1 VSELYYHGRS
11 SVSLHR
17 SSLLINT
24 EHLPFAQLSHILLV
38 ASIQH
43 MSTLSHY
50 LPPPFCADICYY
62 HPQPRPTM
70 AAPRR
75 PPPPI
80 PTNTLPHNSSST
92 SISPASSTRS
102 CSPTYVEHLSP
113 SQIQALAYTA
123 RRKQTQ
129 SHHKLSHILGDAM
142 LLDVLEL
149 ELKAERRRSYTQPRP
164 DVEDRGRARDRDVV
178 TSVEEVD
185 GDD

>member
-1 VSELYYHGRS
+1 MSDRS
-11 SVSLHR
+11 SVSL
-17 SSLLINT
+17 LIFILIYT
-24 EHLPFAQLSHILLV
+24 QYLPPSRLSHTFFL
-38 ASIQH
+38 ASIQR

-62 HPQPRPTM
+62 HVQTRPTM

-80 PTNTLPHNSSST
+80 PTSTLPHNSSST

-123 RRKQTQ
+123 RKKQTQ

-149 ELKAERRRSYTQPRP
+149 ELKAERRRSYTRPRP
-164 DVEDRGRARDRDVV
+164 AGEERGRVRDRDVV